1 MAEAG
6 TYPAEWE
13 ADVVVADGGIVHL
26 RPIRPDDA
34 PALVDLVARSSE
46 RSRYLRFFGPQRE
59 IPEAQLHRFSHV
71 DYDGRVAFVVEVGG
85 VVVAVARY
93 ELLPGGGTGEREAE
107 VAFLVEDAQQ
117 GRGIGTVL
125 LEHLAAAGR
134 ERGIARFVA
143 EVLPENN
150 RMARVFLDAGYRLT
164 RRYEEGLLHLEFP
177 IAQTDTSVAVS
188 YERAERAEARSL
200 ARLLTARSVAVVG
213 ASNTPGKVGYV
224 VLRDLLAFAR
234 GDSVYSA
241 TPGIPA
247 GPRVHPVHPAAGQV
261 QGVPAYPR
269 VTDVPGDVDL
279 AVLAVP
285 AGAVREV
292 VADCGRKGVHGLVV
306 VSSGFGERGEEG
318 AAAERELVELA
329 RRHGMRVVGPNALG
343 VLNTD
348 PSVRLNATLSTAPP
362 PPGRLGFFCQS
373 GALGVAILAD
383 ARSRGLGVSTFV
395 SAGNRADVSG
405 NDLLQYWSSDART
418 EAVLLYLET
427 FGNPRKF
434 ARLARRLARAK
445 PVVVVKTGRYAG
457 VKPALARRTVPMA
470 DESLE
475 TMFRSAG
482 IIRVETL
489 SQLFDVGQ
497 LLAYQPLPAGPR
509 VGIVGNSSA
518 LALLVADACLANGLT
533 PVDDAVV
540 DVGSE
545 GTPAEFR
552 AALASAYADE
562 RVDALVAVFVPALQ
576 TEGIEYARVLAGVG
590 DGRKPIVSTFLGVEG
605 VPEPLRRVEDGEVRR
620 GSVPSYPSPERAVLA
635 LARAEG
641 YARWRERPVGTVPEL
656 AGLDPRRAAALVDG
670 VLAADHGGRELTG
683 RETRDLLAAFG
694 VATEAGGPAE
704 GVGVEAG
711 VVDDPS
717 FGAVVSFGIAGVA
730 SELFADRAYRPLP
743 LTDRDA
749 AELVREPRAYPL
761 LTGYGGR
768 AAADLDAVEDLLLR
782 VARLADA
789 VPELLELHL
798 AVHAAPDG
806 VHVRSA
812 RAKVGPATSRVAPGP
827 RRLAPAG

>member
-1 MAEAG
+1 MTTEG
-6 TYPAEWE
+6 GGGYPAGWE

-34 PALVDLVARSSE
+34 DGLVALNARASE
-46 RSRYLRFFGPQRE
+46 RTRYLRFFAPQRE
-59 IPEAQLHRFSHV
+59 IPAAQLRRFVNV
-71 DYDGRVAFVVEVGG
+71 DYDGRVAFVVELGG

-93 ELLPGGGTGEREAE
+93 ELLSADPSDERVAE
-107 VAFLVEDAQQ
+107 VAFLVEDAHQ

-143 EVLPENN
+143 DVLPENG
-150 RMARVFLDAGYRLT
+150 RMARVFIDAGFRLT

-177 IAQTDTSVAVS
+177 IAQTDTSVAVA

-213 ASNTPGKVGYV
+213 ASNTPGKVGHV
-224 VLRDLLAFAR
+224 VLHNLAAFR
-234 GDSVYSA
+234 GDGA
-241 TPGIPA
+241 
-247 GPRVHPVHPAAGQV
+247 PRVYPVHPTAPEV
-261 QGVPAYPR
+261 QGLPAYR
-269 VTDVPGDVDL
+269 SVADVPDDVDL

-285 AGAVREV
+285 ADAVRDV
-292 VADCGRKGVHGLVV
+292 VADCGRKGVFGLVV
-306 VSSGFGERGEEG
+306 VSSGFGERGEDG
-318 AAAERELVELA
+318 AVAERELVELA

-343 VLNTD
+343 VVNTD
-348 PSVRLNATLSTAPP
+348 PSVCLNATLSTTPP
-362 PPGRLGFFCQS
+362 PAGPLGFFCQS

-405 NDLLQYWSSDART
+405 NDLLQYWASDSRT
-418 EAVLLYLET
+418 EVVLLHLET

-434 ARLARRLARAK
+434 ARLARRLARTK
-445 PVVVVKTGRYAG
+445 PVVAVKSGRYAG
-457 VKPALARRTVPMA
+457 VKPALARRGAAMA
-470 DESLE
+470 EESLE
-475 TMFRSAG
+475 AMFRSAG

-509 VGIVGNSSA
+509 VGVVGNSSA
-518 LALLVADACLANGLT
+518 LAVLVADACLANGLT
-533 PVDDAVV
+533 PVDDAIV
-540 DVGSE
+540 DIGAE
-545 GTPAEFR
+545 GTPGEFE
-552 AALASAYADE
+552 AALAASYANE

-576 TEGIEYARVLAGVG
+576 TEGTEYARVLAGMG
-590 DGRKPIVSTFLGVEG
+590 EGAKPIVSTFLGVSG
-605 VPEPLRRVEDGEVRR
+605 VPEPLRRLVDGEVRR

-635 LARAEG
+635 LARVEE
-641 YARWRERPVGTVPEL
+641 YARWRERPMGVVPEL
-656 AGLDPRRAAALVDG
+656 PGVDPRRAASLVDDMLRG
-670 VLAADHGGRELTG
+670 ERTGRELTAG
-683 RETRDLLAAFG
+683 ETGELLGAFG
-694 VATEAGGPAE
+694 VTVDGGSSEAG
-704 GVGVEAG
+704 VDVEIG

-761 LTGYGGR
+761 LTGYGGDP
-768 AAADLDAVEDLLLR
+768 AADVAAVEDLLLR

-789 VPELLELHL
+789 GPELLDLHL
-798 AVHAAPDG
+798 AVRAA
-806 VHVRSA
+806 A
-812 RAKVGPATSRVAPGP
+812 
-827 RRLAPAG
+827 